1 MVVKSLVFA
10 LITYGFA
17 IVIAFCVAL
26 IVKGIALFVQKGGKD
41 AAADNVEE

>member
-17 IVIAFCVAL
+17 IVIAVCVAL
-26 IVKGIALFVQKGGKD
+26 IVKGVALFVQRGGKGE
-41 AAADNVEE
+41 AAGEAEE